1 VRLLVRISFHKVCK
15 STCSTCE
22 GRRGGWPHSLSCFFL
37 MPMRFSPPSP
47 LQSTPYDAP
56 MSNAYVNDT
65 KTLLR
70 RQVALAGYRLAQLLD
85 SSLGG
90 AGRGSAHTLHHPSPA
105 LRGTLHTHGTP
116 L

>member
-1 VRLLVRISFHKVCK
+1 MRLLVRISFHKVCK

-22 GRRGGWPHSLSCFFL
+22 GRRGRWPLSLSCIFL
-37 MPMRFSPPSP
+37 MPMRLSPPSP

-90 AGRGSAHTLHHPSPA
+90 AGRASAHTLHHPNPA
-105 LRGTLHTHGTP
+105 LRGTLHTHV
-116 L
+116 

>member
-1 VRLLVRISFHKVCK
+1 
-15 STCSTCE
+15 
-22 GRRGGWPHSLSCFFL
+22 
-37 MPMRFSPPSP
+37 MPMRLSPPFP

-90 AGRGSAHTLHHPSPA
+90 AGRASAHTLHHPNPA
-105 LRGTLHTHGTP
+105 LRGTLHTHV
-116 L
+116 

>member
-1 VRLLVRISFHKVCK
+1 MTDLVTEFPRTSFGPQLNDTDPQSWMLEEFKDTFDQVY
-15 STCSTCE
+15 
-22 GRRGGWPHSLSCFFL
+22 
-37 MPMRFSPPSP
+37 
-47 LQSTPYDAP
+47 STPYDAP

-90 AGRGSAHTLHHPSPA
+90 AGRASAHTLHHPTPA
-105 LRGTLHTHGTP
+105 LRGTLHTHV
-116 L
+116 